1 MQRQVSIL
9 ALLLCLAL
17 VMSACASGATP
28 TATSPAATS
37 GSDQAK
43 PRVTAEQGSAP
54 TATTGAEAEATSA
67 PVAQP
72 LATTRQNQNAA
83 AMTATPI
90 LLIDEGAEFPAFEP
104 APTFPANP
112 EAPLGSPLE
121 DPYDDTFY
129 QSYDTNPFIDT
140 VDDKLSTFAMDVDTA
155 SYTVMRR
162 YLTDGYLPD
171 PDSVRVEEYVNFFD
185 YQYPAPAAGRDF
197 AIYME
202 AGPSVFS
209 EEPYDMIQVGIQGR
223 SVEVENRKPAHLTF
237 VIDVSGSMQVE
248 DRLGTVKQALAMLVE
263 QMTQED
269 TIAIAVYG
277 SVGVPILP
285 PTPGSDK
292 QLILDAIN
300 RLVADGSTNAEGGL
314 DVGFDF
320 ANQAFNAEHINM
332 VLLCSDGVANNG
344 ITDPEMIIQKFSQYI
359 DRGIQLSTFGFGMGN
374 YNDIL
379 MEQLANKG
387 DGAYA
392 YIDDLDEAR
401 RIFVAN
407 MTGTLQS
414 IARDAKIQ
422 VEFNPAVVSRYRLL
436 GYENRAVAD
445 NDFRNDTVDAGEVGA
460 GHSVTALYEVKRI
473 PGAQG
478 PLATVRIR
486 YQRTESPE
494 VVEEAA
500 TLESSTIQ
508 QDVSATSP
516 RFRLAL
522 SVAQY
527 AELLRHSYWSKGE
540 TLDSIR
546 PLVQQLS
553 GELANSPEVGEF
565 VTFLEKAIPLPPAQ

>member
-17 VMSACASGATP
+17 VLGACGGASTP
-28 TATSPAATS
+28 TGTTGSNQAKLRPTAAAATS
-37 GSDQAK
+37 A
-43 PRVTAEQGSAP
+43 PAAEATQERYDSAAP
-54 TATTGAEAEATSA
+54 TAT
-67 PVAQP
+67 
-72 LATTRQNQNAA
+72 
-83 AMTATPI
+83 PI
-90 LLIDEGAEFPAFEP
+90 VIIDEGEEAPAFNEP
-104 APTFPANP
+104 AATAPAQAALPTA
-112 EAPLGSPLE
+112 ALE
-121 DPYDDTFY
+121 PYADTFY
-129 QSYDTNPFIDT
+129 QGYDTNPFID
-140 VDDKLSTFAMDVDTA
+140 VADDKLSTFAMDVDTA

-185 YQYPAPAAGRDF
+185 YQYPAPADGRDF
-197 AIYME
+197 AIALE
-202 AGPSVFS
+202 AGPSVFAS
-209 EEPYDMIQVGIQGR
+209 EPYDMVQIGIQAR
-223 SVEVENRKPAHLTF
+223 TIAAENRKPAHLTF
-237 VIDVSGSMQVE
+237 VIDVSGSMQE
-248 DRLGTVKQALAMLVE
+248 DNRIGVVRQALALLVE

-277 SVGVPILP
+277 DQGREILP

-292 QLILDAIN
+292 QRILDALD
-300 RLVADGSTNAEGGL
+300 RLSDGGSTNAEAGL
-314 DVGFDF
+314 DVGFAL
-320 ANQAFNAEHINM
+320 ANQVFNGEHINM

-344 ITDPEMIIQKFSQYI
+344 ITDPDMILQKFSQYI

-392 YIDDLDEAR
+392 YIDDLDEAK

-445 NDFRNDTVDAGEVGA
+445 NDFRNDEVDAGEVGA

-486 YQRTESPE
+486 YQPVDRTE

-500 TLESSTIQ
+500 TLDSSQIQ
-508 QDVSATSP
+508 QELSATSP

-540 TLDSIR
+540 TLEGLK
-546 PLVQQLS
+546 PLAQQLG
-553 GELANSPEVGEF
+553 GEYANSAEVSEF
-565 VTFLEKAIPLPPAQ
+565 LTFVERANLLPPAQ